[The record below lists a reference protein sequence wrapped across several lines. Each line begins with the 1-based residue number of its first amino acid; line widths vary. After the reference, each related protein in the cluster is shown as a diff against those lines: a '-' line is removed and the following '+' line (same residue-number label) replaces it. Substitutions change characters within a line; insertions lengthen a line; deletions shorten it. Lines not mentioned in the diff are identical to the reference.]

1 MESVISWT
9 CQYTQGFLE
18 SYQEFP
24 AYKEFP
30 AHPEES
36 SPQGEG
42 ENVSHV
48 SETPPGSPSLDCN
61 KRATSQRETAGTK
74 ILN

>member
-1 MESVISWT
+1 MQYISEVTSASESKNKT
-9 CQYTQGFLE
+9 TNQGFRE

-42 ENVSHV
+42 
-48 SETPPGSPSLDCN
+48 
-61 KRATSQRETAGTK
+61 
-74 ILN
+74 